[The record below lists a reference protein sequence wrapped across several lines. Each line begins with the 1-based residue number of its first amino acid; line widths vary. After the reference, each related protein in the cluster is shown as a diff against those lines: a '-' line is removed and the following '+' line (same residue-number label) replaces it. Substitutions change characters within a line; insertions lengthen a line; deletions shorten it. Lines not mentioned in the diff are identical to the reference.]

1 MPFALITGASKG
13 IGKSIAS
20 LLATRGYDLLLVA
33 RSEDLLEK
41 VASEIHSSSGKNCR
55 YLALDLATDQA
66 ADIVFDWC
74 TSNQFEVSVLVNN
87 AGYGLSGNFEKYTAK
102 EHTEMLHVNIITLTN
117 LTRLFLPGMLQ
128 QKSGYIL
135 NIGSSASYQAVPML
149 SAYAAS
155 KAYVLSFSRGLY
167 QELKKTNVSVTCVC
181 PGPTDTNFVNR
192 ANVGAKGQKTA
203 ERFNMTPLAV
213 ATIAVDSLFHRRP
226 EVITGGMNK
235 LSAFFAW
242 LLPKSVVE
250 GVAKKLYD

>member
-13 IGKSIAS
+13 IGKAIADI
-20 LLATRGYDLLLVA
+20 LADRGYDLLLVA
-33 RSEDLLEK
+33 RSAHLLEEVSTQIK
-41 VASEIHSSSGKNCR
+41 TRTKRNCQW
-55 YLALDLATDQA
+55 LALDLAEDKA
-66 ADIVFDWC
+66 AEAVHEWC
-74 TSNQFEVSVLVNN
+74 RKNEFQVSILVNN
-87 AGYGLSGNFEKYTAK
+87 AGYGLSGRFDKYAPK
-102 EHTEMLHVNIITLTN
+102 EHEEMLQVNIITLTV
-117 LTRLFLPGMLQ
+117 LTRLFLPDLLKQ
-128 QKSGYIL
+128 PAGYIL
-135 NIGSSASYQAVPML
+135 NIGSSASYQAVPFL

-167 QELKKTNVSVTCVC
+167 QELKKTTVSVTCIC

-203 ERFNMTPLAV
+203 ARFNMTPQSV
-213 ATIAVDSLFHRRP
+213 ALIAVESLFRRRP

-242 LLPKSVVE
+242 LLPKTIVE